1 MTNPCMTPRGHMA
14 NLVACARRAE
24 SPEVGGVCPLMMQT
38 LQLLPVRYGMV
49 EDLDPSGELSMPYK
63 LQSRPL
69 GFRLLRDGF
78 LYIIDSAT
86 GLLHEYQTKD
96 GSVVAL
102 LFKGSNVATD
112 RRTTVVE
119 VDPALV
125 FSRASVLHV
134 TYSEVQW
141 TAFKC
146 AQVVKVAAEREY
158 FMQRISFEGVDYGKG
173 QDLVDDTIMAA
184 WLAEACLRRAG
195 KPGYP
200 SELAAYPWEHPP
212 QYRKTIIEELTSQ
225 ITAAHKHD
233 FLFLAVRDDVGVMRD
248 LANHQNHVVGQ
259 IQAWANEGD
268 VERDY
273 LLGCYIESIT
283 LIDEDQLNERAK
295 RDWTLQALLGDLQS
309 LPEPERS
316 QTRKTLRE
324 VMGED
329 NSQNIPRIE
338 DPDLPAD
345 LRARLDKIPPD
356 TDRQNI
362 YAGQSARLYTLQ
374 QYYLEQRFTDTSPEF
389 IAGHRSP
396 LWKLYRQMDKPTKE
410 LLYGAKF
417 GQRGINELIDRPA
430 MDAFLQRQREVLQ
443 PLNDLLEKITQDRV
457 DLLIK
462 DRLHRALWYY
472 DIEDSAQVDHALL
485 TEYDC
490 LKDICRSDSAIQQTL
505 DWLNANPAMTR
516 QMFYAAPRSAQTEL
530 GVQFVSFTNAGWL
543 LIKDAP
549 EWTERLRQWGAGLV
563 LNSEN
568 LSPATQ
574 INAAAALGTLA
585 PALQMG
591 MQQAVQDFMQNLDK
605 GQMPDIEDLFRRMPK
620 GAGVALLDAA
630 RREGVTFVVGN
641 AEDARHASN
650 TLQEVLGLRR
660 QLTST
665 KSIAKQRKAQD
676 KFWHLTPQAQSFK
689 DREHVLKLN
698 LQGPEAQ
705 LARLISPIGALPEDA
720 THLQA
725 ASSGKPGLTLVFPS
739 QQHAEV
745 RSLLDT
751 YRHGVTV
758 APKAGLLG
766 DGAGLLVFV
775 AQVVNFLQVRRVVFS
790 QPEHA
795 RDIGPFLSAS
805 AATVAA
811 GFGAAQGIA
820 DTALNAHATELGKN
834 LKKAELMGVHVQMG
848 KLHISLGMVGYA
860 AGMVSAS
867 LSLTSSYNNWQ
878 DAVRKGNREAQA
890 GAALS
895 MLGNSGFIANNAY
908 GLANT
913 VQAFRHVL
921 AAEAGSAA
929 RTAAWAVA
937 GVRLSTV
944 FLRFNVVGILFTA
957 LELSGTWLYNRY
969 NLSFHDRWLLSTP
982 WGMDPD
988 HRKSLPLYEYQKAL
1002 RGHIQA
1008 PHMQILPAT
1017 DDSGVAE
1024 PQRFLLHFPT
1034 LSAAD
1039 LTKQLASSTSSVLL
1053 NIGGYQVIREIPGRM
1068 GMPAQWSR
1076 LDESLEERVQL
1087 KQQSPLILEFTD
1099 LRGLLRSDYLG
1110 HTDIV
1115 LSIQL
1120 GHTFKDGTY
1129 EANLYDLNFPVIG
1142 ESGNFPVRT
1151 ISRQGEECRYFRI
1164 DPALMPELD
1173 NSDDN

>member
-1 MTNPCMTPRGHMA
+1 MNNPCMTPRGHMA
-14 NLVACARRAE
+14 NLVANAQSADA
-24 SPEVGGVCPLMMQT
+24 PDAGGMCPLMMQT
-38 LQLLPVRYGMV
+38 LQLLPVRYGVV
-49 EDLDPSGELSMPYK
+49 EDLDPSGELSMPYT

-78 LYIIDSAT
+78 LYVIDRAT
-86 GLLHEYQTKD
+86 GWLHEYQIRD

-102 LFKGSNVATD
+102 LFKGSDVVAD
-112 RRTTVVE
+112 RRATVVE

-146 AQVVKVAAEREY
+146 AQVVKVAAERDY

-173 QDLVDDTIMAA
+173 QDLVDDTSMAV
-184 WLAEACLRRAG
+184 WLAETSGAWAD
-195 KPGYP
+195 KPGDTSTDIPYV
-200 SELAAYPWEHPP
+200 WETPAL
-212 QYRKTIIEELTSQ
+212 YRQTVFEELTSQ

-259 IQAWANEGD
+259 IQAWAAEGE

-283 LIDEDQLNERAK
+283 LIDENTLNERAK
-295 RDWTLQALLGDLQS
+295 RDWALRALLEDLES

-316 QTRKTLRE
+316 ETRKTLRE

-329 NSQNIPRIE
+329 NSQNASTYFNNDE
-338 DPDLPAD
+338 VPAD
-345 LRARLDKIPPD
+345 LQVRLDQAKPDRLSMDDGIETRARI
-356 TDRQNI
+356 I
-362 YAGQSARLYTLQ
+362 Q
-374 QYYLEQRFTDTSPEF
+374 QYQLEQKFVGTSPEF
-389 IAGHRSP
+389 IAGHRKT
-396 LWKLYRQMDKPTKE
+396 LWLLYRQMDKPTKE

-430 MDAFLQRQREVLQ
+430 MDAFLQRQREVLR
-443 PLNDLLEKITQDRV
+443 PLNELLEKITQDRV

-462 DRLHRALWYY
+462 DRLHRAIWYY
-472 DIEDSAQVDHALL
+472 DIEDSEQIDHALL

-530 GVQFVSFTNAGWL
+530 GVQFAYITNAGWL

-549 EWTERLRQWGAGLV
+549 EWTERLKQWGAGLV

-568 LSPATQ
+568 LSPSTQ
-574 INAAAALGTLA
+574 VNVTAALGTLA

-605 GQMPDIEDLFRRMPK
+605 GQMPDIEDLFRRMPN

-641 AEDARHASN
+641 AEDAKHASN

-665 KSIAKQRKAQD
+665 KSVAQHRKSQD

-689 DREHVLKLN
+689 DREHVLKLS
-698 LQGPEAQ
+698 LQEQEAQ
-705 LARLISPIGALPEDA
+705 LARFVSPIDALPEDA

-725 ASSGKPGLTLVFPS
+725 ASSGKPGLTLVFPP

-745 RSLLDT
+745 RSLLDN
-751 YRHGVTV
+751 YRNGVTV

-775 AQVVNFLQVRRVVFS
+775 AQVVNLVVVYREYKVGNS
-790 QPEHA
+790 PTA
-795 RDIGPFLSAS
+795 LISSLN
-805 AATVAA
+805 ATAAA

-820 DTALNAHATELGKN
+820 DTALSAHATELGKN
-834 LKKAELMGVHVQMG
+834 LKKAELFGVHVQMG
-848 KLHISLGMVGYA
+848 KLHISLGIGGYLAGLAA
-860 AGMVSAS
+860 AGMS
-867 LSLTSSYNNWQ
+867 LANSYNNWQ
-878 DAVRKGNREAQA
+878 DAVRIGNRDAQV

-895 MLGNSGFIANNAY
+895 MLGNSGFTGSNAY
-908 GLANT
+908 GFAHT

-921 AAEAGSAA
+921 AAEAGSA
-929 RTAAWAVA
+929 RTAAWAAA
-937 GVRLSTV
+937 GTRLSTV
-944 FLRFNVVGILFTA
+944 FLRFNLAGILFTA
-957 LELSGTWLYNRY
+957 LEISGSWFYNRH

-982 WGMDPD
+982 WGMELDQ
-988 HRKSLPLYEYQKAL
+988 RKSLPLYEYQKAL

-1008 PHMQILPAT
+1008 PHIEILPAT
-1017 DDSGVAE
+1017 DDSGVAK

-1034 LSAAD
+1034 LSVAD
-1039 LTKQLASSTSSVLL
+1039 LVKRLGSGASSVLL
-1053 NIGGYQVIREIPGRM
+1053 NIGGYRVQREQTDRDRT
-1068 GMPAQWSR
+1068 PAQWTPLEDALEDR
-1076 LDESLEERVQL
+1076 LLI
-1087 KQQSPLILEFTD
+1087 KQDARLIIELSD
-1099 LRGLLRSDYLG
+1099 IRGLLGSAYTERS
-1110 HTDIV
+1110 DIV

-1120 GHTFKDGTY
+1120 GHAFADGRY
-1129 EANLYDLNFPVIG
+1129 EANLYDVRFPVTG
-1142 ESGNFPVRT
+1142 ETGNFPVRDIT
-1151 ISRQGEECRYFRI
+1151 RQGEECRYFRI
-1164 DPALMPELD
+1164 DPPLIEEAD
-1173 NSDDN
+1173 N